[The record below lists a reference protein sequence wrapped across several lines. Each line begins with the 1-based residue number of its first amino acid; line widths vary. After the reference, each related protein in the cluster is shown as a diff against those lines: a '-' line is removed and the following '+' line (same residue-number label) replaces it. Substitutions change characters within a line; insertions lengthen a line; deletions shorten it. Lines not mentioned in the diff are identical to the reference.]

1 MTWKTRMFQL
11 DRNHQRSTLGEHRR
25 LRQGVGQES
34 LGIYV
39 FAGEGKRMH
48 FTTIQ
53 VQFQSCVFPLAGKK
67 NPEVHIFGIGAQ
79 HAKDLQ
85 DVRMVGFYLTQLW
98 GVFWGSQNIRK
109 ITVARRKLVY
119 EVQIYQQGLPSMA

>member
-1 MTWKTRMFQL
+1 MENTYVSAGSKPPEEHTGRTPKIEAGGGTRIAWDLCFRWGRKTDAFHDHSSSISIMCLSPCR
-11 DRNHQRSTLGEHRR
+11 
-25 LRQGVGQES
+25 
-34 LGIYV
+34 
-39 FAGEGKRMH
+39 
-48 FTTIQ
+48 
-53 VQFQSCVFPLAGKK
+53 KK